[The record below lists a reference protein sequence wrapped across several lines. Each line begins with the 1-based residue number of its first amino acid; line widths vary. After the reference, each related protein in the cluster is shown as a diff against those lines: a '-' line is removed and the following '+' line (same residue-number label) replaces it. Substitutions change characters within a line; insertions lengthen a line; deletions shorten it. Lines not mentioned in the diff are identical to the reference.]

1 LTFRPGAAT
10 ILGRI
15 TRSTFEE
22 VVLKESPTLAIA
34 LVAAGVA
41 AAGWFVG
48 NGFVRGRTAG
58 RYVSVKGVAQRDVVA
73 DMALWPI
80 RFTASD
86 NVLSEAQKKFDAS
99 KGTILAFL
107 SKGGIDTSKTE
118 LQSFEVVDAMA
129 DRYRS
134 ETPSS
139 RFIVSGTLMVRVD
152 DPKLVQVASQNVG
165 ELAQSGVVIASGSQY
180 GGGGPTYLFTKLND
194 SKPEMIAEA
203 TASAREAAQQFA
215 KDSGSH
221 LGPIRQASQGVFQIL
236 PRDPAPGVAEESQ
249 SNKTVRVVTTVE
261 YYLEN

>member
-1 LTFRPGAAT
+1 
-10 ILGRI
+10 
-15 TRSTFEE
+15 
-22 VVLKESPTLAIA
+22 VLKDGPTLAIA
-34 LVAAGVA
+34 LLAAGVA

-48 NGFVRGRTAG
+48 NGFVQGRTAD
-58 RYVSVKGVAQRDVVA
+58 RFVSVKGVAQRDVVA
-73 DMALWPI
+73 DIAFWPV
-80 RFTASD
+80 RFTSSD
-86 NVLSEAQKKFDAS
+86 NVLADAQKKFDAS
-99 KGTILAFL
+99 RSAILAFL
-107 SKGGIDTSKTE
+107 KKNGIEAEKIE

-139 RFIVSGTLMVRVD
+139 RFIISGTLMVRVD
-152 DPKLVQVASQNVG
+152 DPKLVQQASQNVS
-165 ELAQSGVVIASGSQY
+165 ELAQNGVVIASGSQY
-180 GGGGPTYLFTKLND
+180 GGGGPTYVYTRLND

-261 YYLEN
+261 YYLED

>member
-1 LTFRPGAAT
+1 MKDG
-10 ILGRI
+10 
-15 TRSTFEE
+15 
-22 VVLKESPTLAIA
+22 PTLAIA
-34 LVAAGVA
+34 LLAAGVA

-48 NGFVRGRTAG
+48 NGFVQGRTAD
-58 RYVSVKGVAQRDVVA
+58 RFVSVKGVAQRDVVA
-73 DMALWPI
+73 DIAFWPV
-80 RFTASD
+80 RFTSSD
-86 NVLSEAQKKFDAS
+86 NVLADAQKKFDAS
-99 KGTILAFL
+99 RSAILAFL
-107 SKGGIDTSKTE
+107 KKNGIEAEKIE

-139 RFIVSGTLMVRVD
+139 RFIISGTLMVRVD
-152 DPKLVQVASQNVG
+152 DPKLVQQASQNVS
-165 ELAQSGVVIASGSQY
+165 ELAQNGVVIASGSQY
-180 GGGGPTYLFTKLND
+180 GGGGPTYVYTRLND

-261 YYLEN
+261 YYLED

>member
-1 LTFRPGAAT
+1 MKDG
-10 ILGRI
+10 
-15 TRSTFEE
+15 
-22 VVLKESPTLAIA
+22 PTLAIA
-34 LVAAGVA
+34 LLAAGVA

-48 NGFVRGRTAG
+48 NGFVRGRTAD

-73 DMALWPI
+73 DIAFWPI
-80 RFTASD
+80 RFTSSD
-86 NVLSEAQKKFDAS
+86 NVLGEAQKKFEAS
-99 KGTILAFL
+99 RSAILAFL
-107 SKGGIDTSKTE
+107 KKNGIEADRTE

-129 DRYRS
+129 DRYRT
-134 ETPSS
+134 ETQSS
-139 RFIVSGTLMVRVD
+139 RFIISGTLMVRVD
-152 DPKLVQVASQNVG
+152 DPKLVQQASQNVG
-165 ELAQSGVVIASGSQY
+165 ELAQNGVVIASGSQY

-194 SKPEMIAEA
+194 SKPQMIAEA

-261 YYLEN
+261 YYLED